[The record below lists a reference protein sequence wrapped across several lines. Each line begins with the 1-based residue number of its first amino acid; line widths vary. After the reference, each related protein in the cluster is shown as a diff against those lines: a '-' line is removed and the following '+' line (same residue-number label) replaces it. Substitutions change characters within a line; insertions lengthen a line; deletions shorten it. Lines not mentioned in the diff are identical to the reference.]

1 MQQDRQD
8 TVGVGVMGIGPAG
21 ARRLMQRGH
30 LVSWLMVLVIGLLA
44 LSQQGQ
50 AQNRPVTSTLQI
62 TPPYSVYLADYARPG
77 SEQMQ
82 LYLLLRDLTEPAY
95 DVRLRLTIE
104 GSGIRLQTDPNFLPP
119 PITLEGGSPLI
130 VSGQDLA
137 PYLDSRHLLFS
148 GITRQAYEERRALPE
163 GFYQFSVEVLDYR
176 RSDRVLSRAA
186 TFMAWLT
193 LNEPP
198 RITAPICG
206 STQPLQEPQHLLLQ
220 WIDGGNAAVG
230 SMTTEYELT
239 LVEVFPKERNVEDA
253 IRSSVPLLQ
262 TTTTQTSYLYGL
274 TDAALIPGQKYALRV
289 RALDTEGRAMFKNQG
304 YSEVCSF
311 TYGEGDPLAPP
322 DGIRIYAEE
331 ARKALVNWHLAITPE
346 SYRVQYRRK
355 ADQDEQDEDEADQDE
370 QDDEELSWFGVET
383 SEEQV
388 VLRDLEP
395 ETSYEVRVA
404 SLFSGTVSRYSS
416 IESFTTPALTYAACG
431 AAPPP
436 PITASTIPLTTA
448 IAGQYWQ
455 VGDFRMQVRQV
466 RGGDGVYSGWGVMEV
481 PYLGVQL
488 PVKFEK
494 VWVDE
499 EYNLVRGEVIALS
512 EGVDGFRQRW
522 QQEESDNSAV
532 AEGQD
537 GSSDDE
543 PVEEVEIVTV
553 TVEGEVVEVYVNEEG
568 QVVAV
573 DQEGNEEVVA
583 EEVPEEGQALAVTD
597 SNGNSFTVD
606 SGGSVSNN
614 GSSNSDASL
623 AAHALE
629 QRLLSE
635 LLEDFDQNIALWL
648 ENHEKGPLDEQM
660 LRLLQELPPCLP
672 AESEEL
678 VTIHQYIE
686 RLQTDIAEA
695 WNALSEES
703 QQWFSA
709 VVEALSAED
718 SSLTEQ
724 LSEEEAQRAEEIV
737 CALLTEG
744 NNSTFVLQLFEG
756 SEEREAGSFLYISG
770 TSPPAMPD
778 VRIKVSG
785 SAETYEVKLVIKD
798 IVYKKID
805 SIWTLCRDDQ
815 TSFPSNGDWQEID
828 NEATWDVNF
837 GNSFRGGKVYA
848 IARSGEVADTL
859 LFHIRGQNPDVGLI
873 QAYQTTIPNG
883 DAWYFPRMLRQES
896 TFRQF
901 NNGTPGPSNGAPVTE
916 GTRAIDNGGRS
927 NWGFPYGWGL
937 KQLDNLGATYGHL
950 TDFNGRFGP
959 SPDEL
964 WNWQANQRKG
974 VEFFNGEKLGAAQ
987 GEWNQA
993 IQNLSAWEN
1002 AHRGLTQ
1009 DSYPME
1015 IVESLNA
1022 AEVGTVIE
1030 DEMVIGTVTYSSH
1043 HRNLPAGNVNLL
1055 IADALKR
1062 YNGGSY
1068 YSLSI
1073 PSPEENDADDPTA
1086 PPSLP
1091 VWQID
1096 KTQRRGSQ
1104 QGDYIQE
1111 ISTREGW

>member
-1 MQQDRQD
+1 MKQMRIRIRKMQQDRQD
-8 TVGVGVMGIGPAG
+8 TVGIGMMDDGPAG
-21 ARRLMQRGH
+21 ARRLMRRWH
-30 LVSWLMVLVIGLLA
+30 LVSWLMVLVIALLA
-44 LSQQGQ
+44 LDQQGQ

-220 WIDGGNAAVG
+220 WIDGGNASVG
-230 SMTTEYELT
+230 SLSTEYELT
-239 LVEVFPKERNVEDA
+239 LVEVFPQERNVEDA

-262 TTTTQTSYLYGL
+262 TVTTQTSYLYGL

-289 RALDTEGRAMFKNQG
+289 RAIDTEGRAMFKNQG

-311 TYGEGDPLAPP
+311 TYAEGDPLAPP

-355 ADQDEQDEDEADQDE
+355 ADQDDDEADQDE
-370 QDDEELSWFGVET
+370 QDDDELSWFSLET
-383 SEEQV
+383 TQEQV

-436 PITASTIPLTTA
+436 PITASTIPLTTVV
-448 IAGQYWQ
+448 AGQYWQ

-543 PVEEVEIVTV
+543 PVEEIEVATV
-553 TVEGEVVEVYVNEEG
+553 TVEGEVVEVYVNEG

-678 VTIHQYIE
+678 VTIHQHIE
-686 RLQTDIAEA
+686 RLQADIAEA

-737 CALLTEG
+737 CELLTEG

-756 SEEREAGSFLYISG
+756 ETQLEEDAITLITTAPS
-770 TSPPAMPD
+770 MPD
-778 VRIKVSG
+778 IRARVEGAVG
-785 SAETYEVKLVIKD
+785 EYELKLVIEYLKQCTGRG
-798 IVYKKID
+798 VGRTPNQ
-805 SIWTLCRDDQ
+805 SE
-815 TSFPSNGDWQEID
+815 SFPVEGWHKLNAGEEWDID
-828 NEATWDVNF
+828 LGTDAET
-837 GNSFRGGKVYA
+837 SRPKIRGG
-848 IARSGEVADTL
+848 IAHLVVRAPDEASDT
-859 LFHIRGQNPDVGLI
+859 IRFFIKGQNPTVTEVNAFVN
-873 QAYQTTIPNG
+873 QAPYNQIWFFKKILFHESGTPNNLNG
-883 DAWYFPRMLRQES
+883 
-896 TFRQF
+896 TVRQF
-901 NNGTPGPSNGAPVTE
+901 NVYSENHESLSEDNWNAWSRMPNFGAPC
-916 GTRAIDNGGRS
+916 
-927 NWGFPYGWGL
+927 GWGL
-937 KQLDNLGATYGHL
+937 MQLDNPAPPAQALWDWKANVIAGYELLTGEKKDIMETRMSSHMQRVNIWNGANPTDLIEGHIDREEGGVTYVHGSSNHFQNTEIESLDEHFNEAPGGNERSFLEASWIKTYNGLGSEGRIFYYIQQGRQAYDKPEWRISNTATYGTSVNH
-950 TDFNGRFGP
+950 
-959 SPDEL
+959 
-964 WNWQANQRKG
+964 
-974 VEFFNGEKLGAAQ
+974 
-987 GEWNQA
+987 
-993 IQNLSAWEN
+993 
-1002 AHRGLTQ
+1002 
-1009 DSYPME
+1009 Y
-1015 IVESLNA
+1015 VES
-1022 AEVGTVIE
+1022 
-1030 DEMVIGTVTYSSH
+1030 IG
-1043 HRNLPAGNVNLL
+1043 
-1055 IADALKR
+1055 
-1062 YNGGSY
+1062 
-1068 YSLSI
+1068 
-1073 PSPEENDADDPTA
+1073 E
-1086 PPSLP
+1086 
-1091 VWQID
+1091 
-1096 KTQRRGSQ
+1096 Q
-1104 QGDYIQE
+1104 Q
-1111 ISTREGW
+1111 TP

>member
-1 MQQDRQD
+1 MLSALRC
-8 TVGVGVMGIGPAG
+8 PSC
-21 ARRLMQRGH
+21 RL
-30 LVSWLMVLVIGLLA
+30 L
-44 LSQQGQ
+44 
-50 AQNRPVTSTLQI
+50 
-62 TPPYSVYLADYARPG
+62 
-77 SEQMQ
+77 
-82 LYLLLRDLTEPAY
+82 
-95 DVRLRLTIE
+95 
-104 GSGIRLQTDPNFLPP
+104 
-119 PITLEGGSPLI
+119 
-130 VSGQDLA
+130 
-137 PYLDSRHLLFS
+137 
-148 GITRQAYEERRALPE
+148 
-163 GFYQFSVEVLDYR
+163 
-176 RSDRVLSRAA
+176 
-186 TFMAWLT
+186 
-193 LNEPP
+193 
-198 RITAPICG
+198 
-206 STQPLQEPQHLLLQ
+206 
-220 WIDGGNAAVG
+220 
-230 SMTTEYELT
+230 
-239 LVEVFPKERNVEDA
+239 
-253 IRSSVPLLQ
+253 
-262 TTTTQTSYLYGL
+262 TTQTSYLYGL

-322 DGIRIYAEE
+322 DGIRIYTEE

-686 RLQTDIAEA
+686 RLQADIAEA

-709 VVEALSAED
+709 VVEAFSTDDAPLLGQLSAED
-718 SSLTEQ
+718 Q
-724 LSEEEAQRAEEIV
+724 QKGEEIV
-737 CALLTEG
+737 CELLLKDQDNSQEGMEYNFFVSDNNAWYREKEAPYHAINPEPKTNILAQGLQVSVLEIVKDSKNKEVAKIKLKSTEEIEYTTQSNLSQVKKLSSEFKYKMTIDYTAIKLPYSPDKTAMTYKKDESFIADMGCGDYVRVKNNKNIEGYWILKSAIKKVPNDNTDNFDWMTDIDLDKDKQVSEEVAQQIAENRNKVNDRTDKEVFGKSVRISTGGGHYYLGKTGGTPNFSGTTFEKEVKTEIYNEIGKEGGVGAINTYDDEIFTWGKGFAVKGLLMNVIEELLNSSGKDYKQLFANAGIIVVNKNFWVVDDSGNWIKDDLTSKSYKASQYIASSPQLLNFFTELAEKGDYTQDVLNAQVEVFTKQGAGKYPSYIMNSAKTAYADNWSHESVTVLAHLSHWSGHRWSEGTDRYKDTKGGMDKIIYKYLYNSAKRYSSLRIGSALTTGIYRWNTSFNVMDRLRQFG
-744 NNSTFVLQLFEG
+744 NPESAGLNKLNSTWSSHTIEIKFIKDKNDVLRAKK
-756 SEEREAGSFLYISG
+756 S
-770 TSPPAMPD
+770 D
-778 VRIKVSG
+778 
-785 SAETYEVKLVIKD
+785 EVKYIANEDCILIKEDTKHLVITKD
-798 IVYKKID
+798 
-805 SIWTLCRDDQ
+805 
-815 TSFPSNGDWQEID
+815 
-828 NEATWDVNF
+828 
-837 GNSFRGGKVYA
+837 
-848 IARSGEVADTL
+848 
-859 LFHIRGQNPDVGLI
+859 
-873 QAYQTTIPNG
+873 
-883 DAWYFPRMLRQES
+883 
-896 TFRQF
+896 
-901 NNGTPGPSNGAPVTE
+901 
-916 GTRAIDNGGRS
+916 
-927 NWGFPYGWGL
+927 
-937 KQLDNLGATYGHL
+937 
-950 TDFNGRFGP
+950 
-959 SPDEL
+959 
-964 WNWQANQRKG
+964 
-974 VEFFNGEKLGAAQ
+974 AA
-987 GEWNQA
+987 
-993 IQNLSAWEN
+993 
-1002 AHRGLTQ
+1002 
-1009 DSYPME
+1009 
-1015 IVESLNA
+1015 
-1022 AEVGTVIE
+1022 
-1030 DEMVIGTVTYSSH
+1030 TVTYKPFEPK
-1043 HRNLPAGNVNLL
+1043 N
-1055 IADALKR
+1055 
-1062 YNGGSY
+1062 
-1068 YSLSI
+1068 
-1073 PSPEENDADDPTA
+1073 
-1086 PPSLP
+1086 
-1091 VWQID
+1091 
-1096 KTQRRGSQ
+1096 
-1104 QGDYIQE
+1104 
-1111 ISTREGW
+1111 